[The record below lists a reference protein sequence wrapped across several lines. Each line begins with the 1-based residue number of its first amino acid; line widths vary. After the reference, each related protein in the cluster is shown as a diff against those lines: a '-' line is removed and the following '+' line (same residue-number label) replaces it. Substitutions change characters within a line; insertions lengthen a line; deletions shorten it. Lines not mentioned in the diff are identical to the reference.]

1 MLTGIVS
8 TADVTPP
15 ATSPFQFS
23 SQPPFMRSLPLALR
37 APQPFGVRR
46 FVGCAGASLLV
57 RNICGGPPSPPPRAS
72 AHPKVDGHRH
82 RRPDVT
88 IGAARGQESA
98 DAWREPG
105 TDQSEGTSIG

>member
-23 SQPPFMRSLPLALR
+23 SHPPFMRSLPLVLR

-46 FVGCAGASLLV
+46 FVGCAGSSLLV
-57 RNICGGPPSPPPRAS
+57 RNIFGGPPSPPPSTS

-82 RRPDVT
+82 RCPDVT
-88 IGAARGQESA
+88 IGAPLGPGCT
-98 DAWREPG
+98 DACRE
-105 TDQSEGTSIG
+105 